1 VAGTVDVVTPAD
13 REGTE
18 AVVLRWFKRVGDTVN
33 QYEPLLELE
42 TDKVTV
48 EVAAPASGT
57 LLEVLR
63 KETESVEP
71 GAILGRIAPGKVA
84 AQHASTA
91 TTVAAATK
99 KEAADEGLLSPAVR
113 RMLTEH
119 GLKAS
124 QIPGTGKDGRLTA
137 QDITRFVEARPA
149 SKPAPVE
156 PPARR
161 ADDPAPERR
170 GAGATEAP
178 ARAAR
183 ESAAESP
190 VGRAFASRHI
200 PHSAIRRRIAQ
211 HMVASVSAAPH
222 VTTLFEADMTRV
234 SAHRALHAAAFEARG
249 AKLTFTA
256 YLVAAAVKGLQ
267 AVPEVNSTFH
277 SDTLEIFGDCNI
289 GVGTALGNEGLIVPV
304 IHRAQTLD
312 LLGIATR
319 LNELVTAARN
329 GKLSPDSV
337 RGGTFTISNHGVS
350 GSLLAAPIV
359 INQPQIAIM
368 GVGKIERRLTVQQ
381 IDGIDNISVRPMC
394 YLTLTIDHRALDA
407 FQANAFLS
415 TVVNTLQSWP
425 SS

>member
-1 VAGTVDVVTPAD
+1 MAGTVDVVTPAD

-91 TTVAAATK
+91 TTAAAATK

-124 QIPGTGKDGRLTA
+124 QIPGTGKEGRLTA
-137 QDITRFVEARPA
+137 QDITRFVETRSAARTLAPE
-149 SKPAPVE
+149 APV
-156 PPARR
+156 RR
-161 ADDPAPERR
+161 AHESPEAKSAPAVD
-170 GAGATEAP
+170 AP

-183 ESAAESP
+183 ASSAESP
-190 VGRAFASRHI
+190 VGRAFASRQV
-200 PHSAIRRRIAQ
+200 PHSAIRRRIAA

-222 VTTLFEADMTRV
+222 VTTLFEVDMTRV
-234 SAHRALHAAAFEARG
+234 SAHRARHAAAFEARG

-256 YLVAAAVKGLQ
+256 YFVAAAVEGLQ

-277 SDTLEIFGDCNI
+277 ADTLELFSDCNV

-312 LLGIATR
+312 LFGIAAR
-319 LNELVTAARN
+319 LNELVTAARK
-329 GKLSPDSV
+329 GKLSPDAV

-381 IDGIDNISVRPMC
+381 IDGVDNISVRPMC

-415 TVVNTLQSWP
+415 AAVNTLQSWP
-425 SS
+425 TS

>member
-1 VAGTVDVVTPAD
+1 MADTVDVVTPAD

-33 QYEPLLELE
+33 QHEPLLELE

-63 KETESVEP
+63 NETESVEP
-71 GAILGRIAPGKVA
+71 GAILGRIAQGKVA
-84 AQHASTA
+84 TPRASAVATA
-91 TTVAAATK
+91 GSVTK
-99 KEAADEGLLSPAVR
+99 NESVDEGLLSPAVR
-113 RMLTEH
+113 RLLTQH

-124 QIPGTGKDGRLTA
+124 EIPGTGKDGRLTA
-137 QDITRFVEARPA
+137 NDITRFIETRAA
-149 SKPAPVE
+149 AKSE
-156 PPARR
+156 PSGTPARR
-161 ADDPAPERR
+161 VDDSVAERR
-170 GAGATEAP
+170 GVPTTEGAQ
-178 ARAAR
+178 RVAR
-183 ESAAESP
+183 EPGAQSP
-190 VGRAFASRHI
+190 VGRALASRHI
-200 PHSAIRRRIAQ
+200 PHSAIRRRIAT

-234 SAHRALHAAAFEARG
+234 SAHRAHHAAAFEARG

-277 SDTLEIFGDCNI
+277 ADTLEVFGDLNI

-312 LLGIATR
+312 LFGIASR
-319 LNELVTAARN
+319 LNELVNSARN
-329 GKLSPDSV
+329 GKLSPDAV

-381 IDGIDNISVRPMC
+381 IDGVDNVSVRPMC

-407 FQANAFLS
+407 FQGNAFLS
-415 TVVNTLQSWP
+415 AVVNTLQSWP
-425 SS
+425 ST